1 MSRLIKEENGTVIV
15 EATLLLPFC
24 MIMIIALFYAAIFM
38 CQKANLQANV
48 QNALIYYKNINT
60 DTYIEAKSD
69 MDFGG
74 GTGMIT
80 AEGSRFSG
88 PTYRFPYRFL
98 SMKLDESPFERFF
111 RSMYK
116 YMFFDD
122 GGNIKFESKKTNYII
137 YKEIS
142 VTATQ
147 TVTPAINLAMVG
159 AGNEIE
165 IIVTGRAVVSDGDD
179 FIRNVDFAIDIFN
192 QTSLGKKAQELVG
205 KAKEFYDRFKQKF
218 NISDND

>member
-1 MSRLIKEENGTVIV
+1 MSIRIREEKGTAIV

-48 QNALIYYKNINT
+48 QNALVYYKNINT
-60 DTYIEAKSD
+60 DTYIEAKSS

-74 GTGMIT
+74 GTGTIE
-80 AEGSRFSG
+80 AVGSQYG
-88 PTYRFPYRFL
+88 EPGYRFPYRFL
-98 SMKLDESPFERFF
+98 TMKLDDSPFESFF
-111 RSMYK
+111 CSMYK

-122 GGNIKFESKKTNYII
+122 GGNIEFKSDMINYII

-165 IIVTGRAVVSDGDD
+165 IVVTGKAVVNDGDD
-179 FIRNVDFAIDIFN
+179 FIRNIDFAVDIFN
-192 QTSLGKKAQELVG
+192 QTSLGKKAQELVENAVG
-205 KAKEFYDRFKQKF
+205 FYDKFKQKF
-218 NISDND
+218 NISNGE

>member
-1 MSRLIKEENGTVIV
+1 MSRLIKEENGTAIV

-48 QNALIYYKNINT
+48 QNALIYYKNVYT

-69 MDFGG
+69 MSYGG
-74 GTGMIT
+74 GEGTLT
-80 AEGSRFSG
+80 AEGSQFVG
-88 PTYRFPYRFL
+88 PSFRFPYRFL
-98 SMKLDESPFERFF
+98 SMKLDESSFETFF

-122 GGNIKFESKKTNYII
+122 GGSVEFKPKKTNYII

-147 TVTPAINLAMVG
+147 TVKPAINLAMVG

-165 IIVTGRAVVSDGDD
+165 IVVTGKAVVSDGDD
-179 FIRNVDFAIDIFN
+179 FIRNIDFAVDIFN
-192 QTSLGKKAQELVG
+192 QTTLGKKAQELVG
-205 KAKEFYDRFKQKF
+205 KAKEFYDKFKTKF
-218 NISDND
+218 NITSDE

>member
-1 MSRLIKEENGTVIV
+1 MSIQIKEEKGTAIV

-48 QNALIYYKNINT
+48 QNALVYYKNINT
-60 DTYIEAKSD
+60 DTYIEAKSS

-74 GTGMIT
+74 GTGTIE
-80 AEGSRFSG
+80 AAGSQYG
-88 PTYRFPYRFL
+88 EPGYRFPYRFL
-98 SMKLDESPFERFF
+98 TMKLDKSPFESFF

-122 GGNIKFESKKTNYII
+122 GGNIEFKPEMINYII

-147 TVTPAINLAMVG
+147 TVKPAINLAMVG

-165 IIVTGRAVVSDGDD
+165 IVVTGKAVVSDGDD
-179 FIRNVDFAIDIFN
+179 FIRNIDFAVDIFN
-192 QTSLGKKAQELVG
+192 QTSLGKKAKELVES
-205 KAKEFYDRFKQKF
+205 AKGFYDKFKQKF
-218 NISDND
+218 NITDDE